1 MVNQKNIIIAGLLV
15 ACGIVA
21 FFIFS
26 QSDEA
31 KIKKQFHRLAE
42 KVGKNGVEHDLIA
55 AKTAHEIEQMF
66 TGSVHIQIPSYS
78 VDKTFPR
85 SEISPHVLYAR
96 GLYQKMDLKFHD
108 FQIQIAEGNTA
119 AMVVLTGIFKAS
131 TMSGERVDEIHE
143 AECTLEKVKDEWMFT
158 GIEGVEILER

>member
-1 MVNQKNIIIAGLLV
+1 MVNAKNIFVASLLI

-31 KIKKQFHRLAE
+31 KIKNKFHKLSE
-42 KVGKNGVEHDLIA
+42 KIEKNGNEHDLIA
-55 AKTAHEIEQMF
+55 AKAAHEIEQMF
-66 TGSVHIQIPSYS
+66 TGTVRIQIPSYS

-96 GLYQKMDLKFHD
+96 GLYQKMDLEFHD
-108 FQIQIAEGNTA
+108 FHIQIAEGNTTA
-119 AMVVLTGIFKAS
+119 VVGLTGIFKA
-131 TMSGERVDEIHE
+131 TTDSGERVDEIHE
-143 AECTLEKVKDEWMFT
+143 AECTLEKVEDEWFFT
-158 GIEGVEILER
+158 GIQGVEVLER

>member
-1 MVNQKNIIIAGLLV
+1 MVNQKNIIIAGLLI

-31 KIKKQFHRLAE
+31 KIKNQFHKLAE
-42 KVGKNGVEHDLIA
+42 KVGKNGAEHDLIA

-66 TGSVHIQIPSYS
+66 TGSVRIQIPSYS

-96 GLYQKMDLKFHD
+96 ALYQNMSLEFHD
-108 FQIQIAEGNTA
+108 FQIQIAEGKTTA
-119 AMVVLTGIFKAS
+119 VVGLTGIFKA
-131 TMSGERVDEIHE
+131 TTDSGERVDEIHE
-143 AECTLEKVKDEWMFT
+143 AECTLKKVEEEWMFT
-158 GIEGVEILER
+158 GIKGVEVLER

>member
-1 MVNQKNIIIAGLLV
+1 MVNQKNIIIAGLLI

-21 FFIFS
+21 FFILS

-31 KIKKQFHRLAE
+31 KIKKQYHKLAE
-42 KVGKNGVEHDLIA
+42 KVEKNGAEHDLIA

-66 TGSVHIQIPSYS
+66 TGSVRIQIPSYS

-96 GLYQKMDLKFHD
+96 ALYQKMALDFHD
-108 FQIQIAEGNTA
+108 FHIQIDEGITSA
-119 AMVVLTGIFKAS
+119 VVGLTGVFEATTTS
-131 TMSGERVDEIHE
+131 DEQVDEIHE
-143 AECTLEKVKDEWMFT
+143 VECTLEKIEDEWMFT
-158 GIEGVEILER
+158 GIRGVEVLER

>member
-1 MVNQKNIIIAGLLV
+1 MVNAKNIFVAGLLIV
-15 ACGIVA
+15 CGMIA

-31 KIKKQFHRLAE
+31 KIKKQFNKLSE
-42 KVGKNGVEHDLIA
+42 KIEKNGNEHDLIA

-66 TGSVHIQIPSYS
+66 TGSVRIQIPSYS

-96 GLYQKMDLKFHD
+96 ARYQKMDLAFHD
-108 FQIQIAEGNTA
+108 FQIEIAEDKTTA
-119 AMVVLTGIFKAS
+119 VVGLTGIFEAS
-131 TMSGERVDEIHE
+131 TTSGERVNEIHE
-143 AECTLEKVKDEWMFT
+143 VECTLEKIEDEWMFT
-158 GIEGVEILER
+158 GIEGVEVLER